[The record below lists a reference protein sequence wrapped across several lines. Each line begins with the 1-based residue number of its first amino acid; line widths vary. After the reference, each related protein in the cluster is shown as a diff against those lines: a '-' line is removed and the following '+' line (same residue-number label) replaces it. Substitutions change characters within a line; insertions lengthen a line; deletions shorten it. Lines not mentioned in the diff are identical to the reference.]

1 MRDIEVIQIFET
13 RNDSG
18 INKVVGLINKL
29 WFSGKKNNF
38 CGLILINPLKYENVF
53 RLYTVD

>member
-1 MRDIEVIQIFET
+1 MIQIFET

-29 WFSGKKNNF
+29 WFSGKKNHF

-53 RLYTVD
+53 RLYTVN